1 MSWYADTDYALG
13 FDPHFMISLRDLHIA
28 VPDQI
33 TYQDASVQ
41 YVRSDMSRVGDG
53 YTILVWIYDT
63 ISVAPIARLSEFL
76 QGKKSNIV
84 YVRSDVRDG
93 THAVPSKAFKVYKA
107 TMWQPLLYGEEGSP
121 VAKTARLYQTVQIK
135 YVDAVEQVGYL

>member
-1 MSWYADTDYALG
+1 MNWYAETDYALG
-13 FDPHFMISLRDLHIA
+13 FDPHRMISLRDLKIA
-28 VPDQI
+28 PPDQI

-53 YTILVWIYDT
+53 YTILTWVWDT
-63 ISVAPIARLSEFL
+63 ISSQRIARLSEFL
-76 QGKKSNIV
+76 QSKKSNIV

-93 THAVPSKAFKVYKA
+93 TYAVPSTAFKVYRA

-135 YVDAVEQVGYL
+135 FVDAVVQVGYL